1 MKQLILND
9 GRSMEVQS
17 VVASGGV
24 MHIRMILT
32 TSEQLKAYFMD
43 EFATSNMTLYENG
56 KKTAEYENYT
66 ILEYIKE
73 ESGGIREVEMRQTAA
88 DTDTRLSAL
97 EEKTTQQESDI
108 KDLGDKTETQKEE
121 LASLKTEVEESG
133 KVVDP
138 AVYSASVVVAKANF
152 QALPDIEAVEAKV
165 LAPEWDP
172 NGVLYPVN
180 YKVTQNDV
188 LYKCLQEHTSQE
200 SWAPGV
206 APSLWTAIESG
217 EHAGTLEDPI
227 PVPETVQM
235 AGMEYEK
242 GKYYSESGT
251 IYLMDRQG
259 MEEGEKV
266 TLYFAPS
273 ALIGQYFSAAEE

>member
-1 MKQLILND
+1 MKQLMLND

-17 VVASGGV
+17 VAVSGGV

-43 EFATSNMTLYENG
+43 GFATSVMTLYENG
-56 KKTAEYENYT
+56 KEQAQYENYT

-73 ESGGIREVEMRQTAA
+73 ESGGIWEVEMRQTEA
-88 DTDTRLSAL
+88 DTDARLKEL
-97 EEKTTQQESDI
+97 ENAAGQQAKDI
-108 KDLGDKTETQKEE
+108 EQLKKD
-121 LASLKTEVEESG
+121 VEEG
-133 KVVDP
+133 GAGVDQELF
-138 AVYSASVVVAKANF
+138 AATAVVARANF
-152 QALPDIEAVEAKV
+152 QALPDIEAVEAKA

-188 LYKCLQEHTSQE
+188 LYKCLQEHTSQPG
-200 SWAPGV
+200 WAPGV

-227 PVPETVQM
+227 PVPETVQT

-242 GKYYSESGT
+242 GKYYSEGGT
-251 IYLMDRQG
+251 VYLMDRQG
-259 MEEGEKV
+259 MEAGEKV

-273 ALIGQYFSAAEE
+273 ALVGQYFSLVEE